1 MCPRYI
7 DNLEIPIGIISI
19 SRSLK
24 EKNNE
29 AIIYLLDYRLS
40 LELVACRPE
49 VPTQAEQ
56 GETDVFPD
64 YRKLLYRSI

>member
-1 MCPRYI
+1 MCLRCI
-7 DNLEIPIGIISI
+7 DNLEIPIGIITI

-40 LELVACRPE
+40 FGTCGL
-49 VPTQAEQ
+49 
-56 GETDVFPD
+56 
-64 YRKLLYRSI
+64 